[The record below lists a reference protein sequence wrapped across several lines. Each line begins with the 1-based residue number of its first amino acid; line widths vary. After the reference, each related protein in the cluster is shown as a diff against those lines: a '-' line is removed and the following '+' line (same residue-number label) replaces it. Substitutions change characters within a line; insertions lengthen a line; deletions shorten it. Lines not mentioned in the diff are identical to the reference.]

1 MIIFLNSLVAVIF
14 VQQINMK
21 PSLLTKRIF
30 LTATLLAILTPS
42 LSFAQE
48 LHDDY
53 PGTWKAKVI
62 EIIDER
68 NEELFD
74 TSYLI
79 QTMEAEVLEGPQKG
93 EIIKLEN
100 DFFELEKGDK
110 FYFNHNIFF
119 DEENTYAIVN
129 IAREGPLLLL
139 LGIFVLAVIAFGR
152 WQGVRSLVA
161 LVASFIAII
170 FVLIP
175 GILNGWNP
183 LLASFLVAGAI
194 LFAAIFFTHGFNRE
208 STVAYVG
215 TMIAVVLAGL
225 FAIFAVHITKLSG
238 FAAEE
243 AVYLNFNTGG
253 TINFTA
259 LLLGAFIIGF
269 LGVLDDIAITQSAV
283 VTELY
288 NSNPDISQREVYS
301 RAMRVGREHVG
312 ALVNTLVLAYTGASL
327 PLLLYFNLSPTDIGA
342 TINLEI
348 FATEIVRIIV
358 GSIGLI
364 LTVPIVTFL
373 AVKYLKGYKPRHGHH
388 HGHGH

>member
-1 MIIFLNSLVAVIF
+1 MFWNSLVNVLL
-14 VQQINMK
+14 VQKNNMK
-21 PSLLTKRIF
+21 LLSITKIISTSLTLFVFLVPSLV
-30 LTATLLAILTPS
+30 S
-42 LSFAQE
+42 AQE
-48 LHDDY
+48 INTDSQKR
-53 PGTWKAKVI
+53 WKAEVI
-62 EIIDER
+62 EIINER
-68 NEELFD
+68 NEEVFD
-74 TSYLI
+74 TSYLV
-79 QTMEAEVLEGPQKG
+79 QTMEVMVLAGPQKG
-93 EIIKLEN
+93 EVIEIEN
-100 DFFELEKGDK
+100 DFQKLEQGDK
-110 FYFNHNIFF
+110 FYFNHNIFS
-119 DEENTYAIVN
+119 DGESTYTVTH
-129 IAREGPLLLL
+129 IARQGPLLFLL
-139 LGIFVLAVIAFGR
+139 ALFVLVVIVFGR

-183 LLASFLVAGAI
+183 LFASFLVAGAI

-208 STVAYVG
+208 STVAYTG
-215 TMIAVVLAGL
+215 TMIAVILSGF
-225 FAIFAVHITKLSG
+225 FAIFAVHISKLSG
-238 FAAEE
+238 FAADE
-243 AVYLNFNTGG
+243 AMYLNFDTGG

-259 LLLGAFIIGF
+259 LLLGSFIIGF

-288 NSNPDISQREVYS
+288 SSNPDISQREVYN

-327 PLLLYFNLSPTDIGA
+327 PLLLYFNLPSVSVGSSIS
-342 TINLEI
+342 LEI

-373 AVKYLKGYKPRHGHH
+373 AVKYLKDYKSKHTHH